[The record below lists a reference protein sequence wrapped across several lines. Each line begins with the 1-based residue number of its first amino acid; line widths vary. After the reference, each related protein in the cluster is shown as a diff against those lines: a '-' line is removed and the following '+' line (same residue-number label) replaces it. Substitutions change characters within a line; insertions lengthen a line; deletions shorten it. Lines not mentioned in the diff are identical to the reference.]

1 MICALW
7 LLCIVYRCSLT
18 HTHRHHITHKH
29 MWRATRQMGP
39 GDRMHFK
46 CSPQTHHTQIIIG
59 MQHKSDW
66 ILMGR
71 TSKEAL
77 GDGIFHSAACQNEV
91 FLLCFSFFFS
101 SKNNLLMF
109 WRLPL
114 YRHDESAA
122 EDALGI
128 FFDGSIY
135 IYRQNISKFW
145 RNALIDHHHQQYST
159 ASIAIYVY
167 FEANQ
172 ILLLDTKIVMVNHIL
187 RPCEPVWQIE
197 CSLYDGGCGSR
208 TPTKSAECISNS
220 RLTRS
225 CAPSSVTGN
234 TGRVYTH
241 KQHR

>member
-1 MICALW
+1 MLA
-7 LLCIVYRCSLT
+7 SNT
-18 HTHRHHITHKH
+18 PHTNHHRNAAQK
-29 MWRATRQMGP
+29 RLDFNGQNKQRG
-39 GDRMHFK
+39 
-46 CSPQTHHTQIIIG
+46 IG
-59 MQHKSDW
+59 RW
-66 ILMGR
+66 Y
-71 TSKEAL
+71 
-77 GDGIFHSAACQNEV
+77 
-91 FLLCFSFFFS
+91 FSFSRLSEWSVFVMFFLFFS

>member
-1 MICALW
+1 MLA
-7 LLCIVYRCSLT
+7 SNT
-18 HTHRHHITHKH
+18 PHTNHHRNAAQK
-29 MWRATRQMGP
+29 RLDFNGQNKQRG
-39 GDRMHFK
+39 
-46 CSPQTHHTQIIIG
+46 IG
-59 MQHKSDW
+59 RW
-66 ILMGR
+66 Y
-71 TSKEAL
+71 
-77 GDGIFHSAACQNEV
+77 
-91 FLLCFSFFFS
+91 FSFSRLSEWSVFVMFFLFFS

-234 TGRVYTH
+234 TGKVYTH

>member
-1 MICALW
+1 MLA
-7 LLCIVYRCSLT
+7 SNT
-18 HTHRHHITHKH
+18 PHTNHHRNAAQK
-29 MWRATRQMGP
+29 RLDFNGQNKQRG
-39 GDRMHFK
+39 
-46 CSPQTHHTQIIIG
+46 IG
-59 MQHKSDW
+59 RW
-66 ILMGR
+66 Y
-71 TSKEAL
+71 
-77 GDGIFHSAACQNEV
+77 
-91 FLLCFSFFFS
+91 FSFSRLSEWSVFVMFFLFFS

-122 EDALGI
+122 EDAFGI

-187 RPCEPVWQIE
+187 RPCEPVWQIK